1 MENNVQ
7 AKNLEIMVDLYKSAR
22 SENGLAK
29 FRANLIEE
37 EIRKVYSVSDEIS
50 IIRQR
55 DIKPDEFET
64 YNNFVESVKDSV
76 DDFIK
81 ELEAMA

>member
-7 AKNLEIMVDLYKSAR
+7 AKNLEIMVELYKSAL
-22 SENGLAK
+22 SENGVAK

-55 DIKPDEFET
+55 DNKPDEFDT
-64 YNNFVESVKDSV
+64 YNSFVEAVKDSV
-76 DDFIK
+76 DVFIK

>member
-7 AKNLEIMVDLYKSAR
+7 AKNLEIMVELYKSAL
-22 SENGLAK
+22 SENGVAK

-55 DIKPDEFET
+55 DNKPDEFDT
-64 YNNFVESVKDSV
+64 YNIFVEAVKDSV
-76 DDFIK
+76 DVFIK